1 MFIDW
6 ISIIVYFVSLD
17 VFEDDGDI
25 IWVKKKTQKPTIYSP
40 FNAIQTVCGGNN
52 APTV

>member
-25 IWVKKKTQKPTIYSP
+25 MIWVKNTNNYYILTI
-40 FNAIQTVCGGNN
+40 
-52 APTV
+52 